1 MTYFN
6 VTNYIK
12 SKIDADKNLRLINVR
27 QHLAKDG
34 LVFNVADG
42 NDPTLGVAL
51 VIKDSDDKE
60 SVDVK
65 FKNVMDYLFGV
76 KK

>member
-1 MTYFN
+1 MTHFN
-6 VTNYIK
+6 VANYIK
-12 SKIDADKNLRLINVR
+12 SKIDSDKNLRLINVR

-34 LVFNVADG
+34 LVFLVAGG
-42 NDPTLGVAL
+42 NDPTVGCAL
-51 VIKDSDDKE
+51 VVKDGDDKE